1 MKKNNLA
8 VASSLLAGGLSIISA
23 QSAQAFSFEKQAKDK
38 PDIILI
44 ITDQQT
50 ASAMSCAGN
59 PYVNTP
65 GMDMLAQD
73 GIRFSR
79 SYVTYPLSG
88 PSRASLITGRMP
100 VEIGVKDNGGRIP
113 DRDMQNSLGFV
124 ISQSG
129 YDCLYAGKWHAPA
142 EVNIPETGTGF
153 KKICNVNDPTLVD
166 SCIPYIEKKR
176 ENSLFLVASFLN
188 PHEICEYARD
198 EALHYG
204 RLSEPNISECPPLPY
219 NAVIPAYYPEA
230 ITLHRQW
237 VPKSYPTGLYSDDD
251 WRRYLFAYYRLVERV
266 DREIVRLINELKK
279 NGLYDSSLIIFVSDH
294 GDGAA
299 AHRGNQKRVLQEEII
314 RVPFIVKPPNRKTK
328 RIVNDDA
335 LISINLDIYQT
346 ICDYAGAGENKE
358 MKGKSLRHLID
369 GKINTHHDE
378 VYVETMLDGID
389 TRGWSVVSK
398 DFKYTL
404 YRYYKNKEQLSDL
417 TKDPY
422 EMQNLAVDKRYD
434 ETLLAM
440 RRKLY
445 DWGIKTNDKMLTR
458 LLKNELDNK

>member
-1 MKKNNLA
+1 M
-8 VASSLLAGGLSIISA
+8 
-23 QSAQAFSFEKQAKDK
+23 
-38 PDIILI
+38 
-44 ITDQQT
+44 
-50 ASAMSCAGN
+50 
-59 PYVNTP
+59 
-65 GMDMLAQD
+65 
-73 GIRFSR
+73 
-79 SYVTYPLSG
+79 
-88 PSRASLITGRMP
+88 
-100 VEIGVKDNGGRIP
+100 
-113 DRDMQNSLGFV
+113 
-124 ISQSG
+124 
-129 YDCLYAGKWHAPA
+129 
-142 EVNIPETGTGF
+142 
-153 KKICNVNDPTLVD
+153 
-166 SCIPYIEKKR
+166 
-176 ENSLFLVASFLN
+176 
-188 PHEICEYARD
+188 
-198 EALHYG
+198 
-204 RLSEPNISECPPLPY
+204 
-219 NAVIPAYYPEA
+219 
-230 ITLHRQW
+230 
-237 VPKSYPTGLYSDDD
+237 
-251 WRRYLFAYYRLVERV
+251 

-299 AHRGNQKRVLQEEII
+299 AHRGGNQKRVLQEEII

-445 DWGIKTNDKMLTR
+445 DWGGIKTNDKMLTR